1 MSRITQHQPAF
12 LYLVTKTKQR
22 AFPKL
27 WNLALTVAICT
38 DVSRRL
44 CLDNPIRANAII
56 RSSITNLPL
65 SIDGINTKIVF
76 LGTPNKI
83 QGWEVPRDFDI
94 NKKFRILLEFVT
106 ANFRSRGT
114 IEVCRLPHW
123 NRVHPTILSR
133 IDKNK
138 VISLSV
144 GHSIPRLYRRS
155 FPHTVSFQII
165 LSRHLFRQ
173 LRGSSMFR
181 SGKTSRRECK
191 DGRRKRTASRATDG
205 ETVKEGEQSRLYRL
219 VRHIEAG
226 ERPHPVNRGCLCPTV
241 RNSRGVA
248 AIRRPRQGN
257 ARGNRYRENYESST
271 AARIVCD

>member
-1 MSRITQHQPAF
+1 MSRITQPQPAF

-76 LGTPNKI
+76 LGIPNKI
-83 QGWEVPRDFDI
+83 QGWKVPRDFDI

-114 IEVCRLPHW
+114 INVCRLPHW

-165 LSRHLFRQ
+165 RYPVSPLISPITWFEYVSVWKDEPERMQRREKKKNRESGDGRRDGKGRRTKSALSTSPAYR
-173 LRGSSMFR
+173 
-181 SGKTSRRECK
+181 SRRE
-191 DGRRKRTASRATDG
+191 ATPC
-205 ETVKEGEQSRLYRL
+205 ESRLFM
-219 VRHIEAG
+219 
-226 ERPHPVNRGCLCPTV
+226 PDC
-241 RNSRGVA
+241 S
-248 AIRRPRQGN
+248 
-257 ARGNRYRENYESST
+257 
-271 AARIVCD
+271 